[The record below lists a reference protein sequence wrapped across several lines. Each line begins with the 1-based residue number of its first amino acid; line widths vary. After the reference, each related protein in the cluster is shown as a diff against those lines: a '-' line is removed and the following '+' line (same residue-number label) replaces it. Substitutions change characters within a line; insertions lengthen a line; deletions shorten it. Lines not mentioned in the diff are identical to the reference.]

1 MFQIPISSSF
11 LRNSDLAV
19 KPSCWSG
26 VVLGAVLFV
35 GSTAIGDVRVLDLST
50 LKTAEPKSHLATQTR
65 DNQSYLLLPPPPE
78 LVETPEVVPEAVR
91 PEQLID
97 WRSDQWRSSTRSSER
112 TTKTSNSGKI
122 HIVEEASGTLTF
134 QGVIDGSNESIES
147 SSLSLG
153 ALNVGQL
160 GIEEFV
166 MPRSSEP
173 RRFVPSVFEEGK
185 AQSEN
190 GIEIRNLKAQGQT
203 PQSSVPDDAAE
214 IQITFEIPPQV
225 DAVETAPA
233 PPVDVS
239 EVSSLAPVSGNALQ
253 GTGEA
258 ECLSDQ
264 CFQPSEACDSDCG
277 DWLHRSI
284 LTTHRGLEAIHHC
297 FDTPFG
303 HRWIFWK
310 DEYTHFEEDSC
321 RCRLQERFVN
331 WRLSSMEL
339 QGCMPEGYD
348 LLYFATVVNQAEF
361 HGTPLAVNGP
371 IDAGGTREQAE
382 LIEGPASKAITQL
395 SIDIAPP
402 EGELPPDHAA
412 EKFKELALQVHIPG
426 THRDWCGTS
435 FYWNASLLNHQ
446 PLYFEDV
453 NLERHGFSYGVWQ
466 PFVSGAKFF
475 SRLPALPYLMAAQP
489 PLETQFTLGETRPGN
504 HANYVVTRPPVR
516 FDAAAVEAAVVV
528 GLVFLIP

>member
-1 MFQIPISSSF
+1 M
-11 LRNSDLAV
+11 
-19 KPSCWSG
+19 
-26 VVLGAVLFV
+26 LGTVLFAGTTAV
-35 GSTAIGDVRVLDLST
+35 GEVRVLDLST
-50 LKTAEPKSHLATQTR
+50 LETPEPKAVVTTPSRENHS
-65 DNQSYLLLPPPPE
+65 DLLLPPPPE
-78 LVETPEVVPEAVR
+78 LVEIPEIAGELADREEP
-91 PEQLID
+91 IH
-97 WRSDQWRSSTRSSER
+97 WRSFQWRSSTRSSER
-112 TTKTSNSGKI
+112 TTKKSNSGTI
-122 HIVEEASGTLTF
+122 RILDESGALPFPEAG
-134 QGVIDGSNESIES
+134 DGLEGSIES
-147 SSLSLG
+147 SALSLG

-166 MPRSSEP
+166 MPRSAEP
-173 RRFVPSVFEEGK
+173 RGFIPSVFEEGI
-185 AQSEN
+185 AESESE
-190 GIEIRNLKAQGQT
+190 IEVRNLQVQGQT
-203 PQSSVPDDAAE
+203 PLSSVPDDAAE
-214 IQITFEIPPQV
+214 MQISFAIPPQV
-225 DAVETAPA
+225 DAVETAPP
-233 PPVDVS
+233 PPVDAV

-253 GTGEA
+253 GTGET
-258 ECLSDQ
+258 ECLADQ
-264 CFQPSEACDSDCG
+264 CFQPSVACENSYG

-297 FDTPFG
+297 FETPFG

-310 DEYTHFEEDSC
+310 DEYTQFEEDSC

-348 LLYFATVVNQAEF
+348 LLCFATVVNQAEF

-371 IDAGGTREQAE
+371 VDAGGTREQAE
-382 LIEGPASKAITQL
+382 AIEGPESKSITQL
-395 SIDIAPP
+395 SIDITPP

-412 EKFKELALQVHIPG
+412 EKFDELALQVHIPG

-466 PFVSGAKFF
+466 PFVSGAQFF
-475 SRLPALPYLMAAQP
+475 SRLPALPYLMTAQP
-489 PLETQFTLGETRPGN
+489 PHETQFSLGETRPGN
-504 HANYVVTRPPVR
+504 HANYVATRPPVR